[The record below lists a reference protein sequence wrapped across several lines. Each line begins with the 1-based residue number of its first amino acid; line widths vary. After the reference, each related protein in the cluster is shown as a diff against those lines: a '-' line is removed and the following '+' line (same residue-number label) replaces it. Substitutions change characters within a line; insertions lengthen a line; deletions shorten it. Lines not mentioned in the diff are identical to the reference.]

1 MNAIPATSETAYLTG
16 QAALNVPTDNGDFAD
31 WHFTEV
37 FLSGRGRFPI
47 AGQNFIDT
55 RSLLGNYG
63 IRECSDA
70 LRKHGLA
77 LGASQKVYAAN
88 YVRAILDLVV
98 SNILQGHV
106 PHHITVNDTLDS
118 DTDLAELQS
127 QIVALKHKM
136 TDSSSFSLLEQWH
149 AQLQ

>member
-1 MNAIPATSETAYLTG
+1 MNALPATSETAYLTG
-16 QAALNVPTDNGDFAD
+16 QAALNVPTDSGDFAD

-37 FLSGRGRFPI
+37 FLSGRGRFSI

-70 LRKHGLA
+70 LRKHGLV
-77 LGASQKVYAAN
+77 LGTSQKVYAAN

-98 SNILQGHV
+98 SNILQGHI
-106 PHHITVNDTLDS
+106 PHHITVSDTLDS
-118 DTDLAELQS
+118 EADNAELEK

-136 TDSSSFSLLEQWH
+136 TDSNTLSLLEQWH
-149 AQLQ
+149 YQQR